1 MTKRREKTL
10 LVTKPL
16 KVTIQSPAM
25 DPYTHVEYARL
36 RIETSNILVTLKR
49 ECENKI
55 ENPVVTLEDK
65 SEYVKERVKNA
76 LLLVSSLPGQLTS
89 SLALVKTLVTSFS
102 DRVHANLGDID
113 TSVRN
118 SNSNALCFT

>member
-1 MTKRREKTL
+1 
-10 LVTKPL
+10 
-16 KVTIQSPAM
+16 M
-25 DPYTHVEYARL
+25 DPFTHVEYARL

-55 ENPVVTLEDK
+55 ENPTVTLDDK
-65 SEYVKERVKNA
+65 NEYVKERVKNA
-76 LLLVSSLPGQLTS
+76 QLLVSSIQGQLTS
-89 SLALVKTLVTSFS
+89 SLALAKTLVTSFS

-118 SNSNALCFT
+118 SNPNALRFTLE